1 MGQDQIFPAA
11 APWSVVGHEW
21 AIRLLQR
28 SLADTRGPRHAYLFL
43 GSPQIGKTTLAIA
56 FAKALLCTDP
66 EQRPCGRCRSC
77 FLMEKQGHPDF
88 RLVQPTDR
96 NGDVDRLNGVL
107 RVEQASEIIRESMLQ
122 PIEGRYKF
130 FLIQDAHQA
139 NDSFSNKLLKTLEE
153 PPAQV
158 ILCLTAHDRSALL
171 PTIIS
176 RCQVLDLRPID
187 SQSIERAL
195 TARWQAPAENAALWA
210 RLSGGRLGWAVHQIQ
225 AKDNGEDRRQRLQ
238 ELRQLAQSN
247 RVERLLFAQK
257 LATNR
262 NNELLFPLLAL
273 WVSWWRDILLVQSGC
288 ADSCSNIDYSEIL
301 AEDARRFDPEEVRQ
315 FLYTL
320 GRIEGYLHHT
330 VNTALA
336 LDVLL
341 LQLPYPTHR

>member
-1 MGQDQIFPAA
+1 
-11 APWSVVGHEW
+11 
-21 AIRLLQR
+21 
-28 SLADTRGPRHAYLFL
+28 
-43 GSPQIGKTTLAIA
+43 
-56 FAKALLCTDP
+56 
-66 EQRPCGRCRSC
+66 
-77 FLMEKQGHPDF
+77 MEKNGHPDF
-88 RLVQPTDR
+88 RFVQPSDR

-107 RVEQASEIIRESMLQ
+107 RVEQAAEIIHESVLH

-153 PPAQV
+153 PPAHV
-158 ILCLTAHDRSALL
+158 VLCLTAHDRSGLL

-187 SQSIERAL
+187 SHRIEQAL
-195 TARWQAPAENAALWA
+195 VERWQAPAEEAALWA
-210 RLSGGRLGWAVHQIQ
+210 RLSAGRLGWAVRQLQ
-225 AKDNGEDRRQRLQ
+225 AREQGEERRHRLQ

-288 ADSCSNIDYSEIL
+288 AYSCSNIDYSEIL
-301 AEDARRFDPEEVRQ
+301 GEDARRFDPEEVRQ

-336 LDVLL
+336 LDTLL
-341 LQLPYPTHR
+341 LQLPYPIHHANV

>member
-1 MGQDQIFPAA
+1 M
-11 APWSVVGHEW
+11 
-21 AIRLLQR
+21 
-28 SLADTRGPRHAYLFL
+28 
-43 GSPQIGKTTLAIA
+43 
-56 FAKALLCTDP
+56 AKN
-66 EQRPCGRCRSC
+66 
-77 FLMEKQGHPDF
+77 GHPDF
-88 RLVQPTDR
+88 RFVQPTDR

-107 RVEQASEIIRESMLQ
+107 RVEQASEIIHESLLQ
-122 PIEGRYKF
+122 PIEARYKF

-153 PPAQV
+153 PPAHV
-158 ILCLTAHDRSALL
+158 VLCLTAHDRSGLL

-176 RCQVLDLRPID
+176 RCQALELRPID
-187 SQSIERAL
+187 SHTIEHAL
-195 TARWQAPAENAALWA
+195 VERWQAPAEEAALWA
-210 RLSGGRLGWAVHQIQ
+210 RLSGGRLGWAVRQIQ
-225 AKDNGEDRRQRLQ
+225 TREQGEERRHRLQ
-238 ELRQLAQSN
+238 EVRQLAQSN

-288 ADSCSNIDYSEIL
+288 AGSCSNIDHNEIL

-341 LQLPYPTHR
+341 LQMPYPIHPVNS